1 MHILLILLLLWLILR
16 SFARSILTVVFWLVV
31 AGLIVEMVE
40 ALIH

>member
-16 SFARSILTVVFWLVV
+16 GFARSILTVVLCLVV